1 MWYSIINTISFYTAF
16 LVQPWWL
23 FIGLFVAG
31 LCFVHTID
39 VYTRVAYP
47 EDALRNIVAFVFFT
61 VVSIFFWPFVA
72 AVILKMEI
80 DSRRKQA

>member
-39 VYTRVAYP
+39 V
-47 EDALRNIVAFVFFT
+47 
-61 VVSIFFWPFVA
+61 
-72 AVILKMEI
+72 
-80 DSRRKQA
+80 